1 MEKDQPNDVTPVV
14 LVRNQ
19 ELPFPN
25 NAIRRG
31 LYNFIDRHY
40 IILDRKTDHRLIVP
54 IDVMYEAGISIG
66 LDGEEFDLD
75 SAVETVRDQVID
87 PRLN

>member
-40 IILDRKTDHRLIVP
+40 IILDRKTDRRLIVP